1 MNGGPALRA
10 VGAGRDNGKV
20 LGQAIDAYIEKA
32 PYTASQ
38 EKNKRKSKS
47 FNHDLPVS
55 LSESL
60 FQHFSPVRGDSFRN
74 RIFLHFKPF
83 LLNIVWD
90 LRRCQFLTGIRLSSP
105 PGTSASGENGFYILN
120 LAFPGKITHL
130 YAFPPLASW
139 V

>member
-1 MNGGPALRA
+1 MHTLRKLPTQHPRRKTK
-10 VGAGRDNGKV
+10 GRANPSTMIFQFPSLNLYFSISVQSGV
-20 LGQAIDAYIEKA
+20 ILLGIGY
-32 PYTASQ
+32 
-38 EKNKRKSKS
+38 S
-47 FNHDLPVS
+47 FT
-55 LSESL
+55 
-60 FQHFSPVRGDSFRN
+60 
-74 RIFLHFKPF
+74 FKPF